1 MVYNIECSVGG
12 NALCL
17 SDTMFAVVAELAD
30 AHGSGP
36 CGKPWGFES
45 LRPHQVMRPFRMH
58 SCETQSMTG
67 FQRFLT
73 ANYRVNHCTDLG
85 MQNGFFCEFR
95 DLNPHEIGTAEKRK
109 ENRVKKVNIFE
120 KKQIEK

>member
-1 MVYNIECSVGG
+1 M
-12 NALCL
+12 
-17 SDTMFAVVAELAD
+17 AELAD

-45 LRPHQVMRPFRMH
+45 LLPHQVMCPFRMH
-58 SCETQSMTG
+58 GRETQSMTG

-73 ANYRVNHCTDLG
+73 VKKRVNHCTDLG
-85 MQNGFFCEFR
+85 MQNGFSCEFR
-95 DLNPHEIGTAEKRK
+95 DLNPHEIEAGEKRK
-109 ENRVKKVNIFE
+109 ENRAKKVNSFE